1 MNQSTPFKLSMEV
14 LDQQLDSITKFLRRL
29 DSRIEIFQ
37 ERYHLCHNDDDVYV
51 ECKEDCDGEDM
62 HELEASH

>member
-14 LDQQLDSITKFLRRL
+14 LDEQLDSITKFMRQL
-29 DSRIEIFQ
+29 DSRIEIFREQ
-37 ERYHLCHNDDDVYV
+37 YHLCCNNNDVYV
-51 ECKEDCDGEDM
+51 ECKEDCDGEDR